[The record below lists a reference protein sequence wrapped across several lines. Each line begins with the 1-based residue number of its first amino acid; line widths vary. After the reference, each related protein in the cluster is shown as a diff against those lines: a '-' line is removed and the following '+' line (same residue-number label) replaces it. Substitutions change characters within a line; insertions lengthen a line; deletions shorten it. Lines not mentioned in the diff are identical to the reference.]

1 MLRQQPKL
9 MFFSPATLNY
19 NKLYQKIITETAEHI
34 QYLTEIGLRERANK
48 IKVTRFKSEQYT
60 SSSINLSSFTKR
72 THIPKMVMNF
82 NQQLKNTIITTDPE
96 SKNNKPE
103 DLKKILDIRLYPAL
117 RNLIKRHSAEI
128 FLGSNSEM
136 VEYYQA
142 NGSAIVFQ
150 FSIPSSATYYLI
162 DKGNNDFRVVMADLV
177 SHENIIAQLLT
188 LKLAEIPIDQIELIG
203 EIEHFSLLVKN
214 DFVKLIHEI
223 PQMTAGNNILVV
235 AGCGL
240 ERQVSDIINHEY
252 NDKLG
257 PSKVFKGDILSL
269 TYTPFI
275 NTENNIQ
282 GFISLNLNYG
292 EITELVITSLLEQCH
307 CTHVFTGG
315 AGGYISNMP
324 DDKKPD
330 IGSRVSITQCMNEQ
344 GEVVKLN
351 GHIMSPGNIESP
363 MHLQIPSIFL
373 ETYSLLEKAKQRG
386 GSVDVETFYI
396 VKAIQ
401 EFNNKNP
408 SNPIKADCGYFVS
421 DYVGEKPLRDYSHVY
436 DKYHEILSN
445 FLRDIVYEKSV
456 SYKPK

>member
-282 GFISLNLNYG
+282 GFISLNLN
-292 EITELVITSLLEQCH
+292 
-307 CTHVFTGG
+307 
-315 AGGYISNMP
+315 
-324 DDKKPD
+324 
-330 IGSRVSITQCMNEQ
+330 
-344 GEVVKLN
+344 
-351 GHIMSPGNIESP
+351 
-363 MHLQIPSIFL
+363 
-373 ETYSLLEKAKQRG
+373 
-386 GSVDVETFYI
+386 
-396 VKAIQ
+396 
-401 EFNNKNP
+401 
-408 SNPIKADCGYFVS
+408 
-421 DYVGEKPLRDYSHVY
+421 
-436 DKYHEILSN
+436 
-445 FLRDIVYEKSV
+445 
-456 SYKPK
+456 